1 LAEDISKL
9 LGAFRLSDIVLSVPH
24 TTLRGTNRADT
35 APPTETKH
43 AVDRHRP
50 AGCLWLIR
58 WSVDMETTLSSPHG
72 VSFGRLAP
80 SLGVQDISR
89 SLQFYCGVLGFNK
102 VFENGNPVGFVIL
115 KKDKAELHLS
125 QNKNHKASL
134 NNVAHLM
141 VEDATEP
148 PRESWRLVGLS

>member
-1 LAEDISKL
+1 
-9 LGAFRLSDIVLSVPH
+9 
-24 TTLRGTNRADT
+24 
-35 APPTETKH
+35 
-43 AVDRHRP
+43 
-50 AGCLWLIR
+50 
-58 WSVDMETTLSSPHG
+58 METTLSSPHG

-80 SLGVQDISR
+80 GLGVQDINR

-141 VEDATEP
+141 VEDATVLMSTARP
-148 PRESWRLVGLS
+148 TTFGSSRPCAMLSSGSGVSCWQILMGIASILARFSQTPGARPDRCR

>member
-1 LAEDISKL
+1 
-9 LGAFRLSDIVLSVPH
+9 
-24 TTLRGTNRADT
+24 
-35 APPTETKH
+35 
-43 AVDRHRP
+43 
-50 AGCLWLIR
+50 
-58 WSVDMETTLSSPHG
+58 METTLSPPHG

-80 SLGVQDISR
+80 GLGVQDLNR

-125 QNKNHKASL
+125 QNKHHKASL

-141 VEDATEP
+141 VEDAVVLYEHCATHNV
-148 PRESWRLVGLS
+148 RIIKALRDADFGLRCFVLADPDGNRIDIGQALPNPGGAA